1 MLKRNE
7 LICLSLIACMM
18 SAVMTPTAHA
28 APPQALTVDQIIQK
42 NIAAR
47 GGLQAWHEIQTMT
60 ITGKM
65 EAGTKDNVQLPFV
78 MKLKRPKM
86 SRLELQFGGKTALQ
100 IYDGHDGWKVRP
112 FLGRNEVESFTAA
125 ELEKAGEDEQM
136 DGPLI
141 DHEAKGIKVELE
153 GVEPVEGH
161 DAYKLKLTMKN
172 GKTHHLWVD
181 AQSFL
186 EVKEEGFPRL
196 LDGKPHN
203 VEVYYRN
210 YNPAGGVKV
219 PYLLETVVA
228 GVKQTHKIT
237 IDSYVLNSKLEDSA
251 FAKPDLP
258 GGIVPVAAP
267 RGAAPLL
274 PADAIKKGGQS
285 EKNR

>member
-1 MLKRNE
+1 
-7 LICLSLIACMM
+7 
-18 SAVMTPTAHA
+18 MT
-28 APPQALTVDQIIQK
+28 L
-42 NIAAR
+42 
-47 GGLQAWHEIQTMT
+47 
-60 ITGKM
+60 TGKM

-78 MKLKRPKM
+78 LKLKRPKM

-100 IYDGHDGWKVRP
+100 IYDGQNGWKVRP
-112 FLGRNEVESFTAA
+112 FLGRNEVEPFTAA
-125 ELEKAGEDEQM
+125 ELEKAGEEEQM
-136 DGPLI
+136 EGPLI
-141 DHEAKGIKVELE
+141 DHEAKGIQVELD

-172 GKTHHLWVD
+172 GKSHHLWVD

-186 EVKEEGFPRL
+186 EVKAEGSPRT

-210 YNPAGGVKV
+210 YKPAGSLRV

-258 GGIVPVAAP
+258 GGIVPAAAP
-267 RGAAPLL
+267 RGTAQHL
-274 PADAIKKGGQS
+274 PTDATKKGGQND
-285 EKNR
+285 KNR